1 MGGLAVDF
9 PPTGIEVA
17 AAWRCGVVLPNA
29 RVILLHN
36 QVLYHGVCTP
46 LVVCRALQREN
57 AEEEIRLKILQT
69 LPLLLA
75 SASYVVSPMFVSQS
89 VDVCFHFLSDKSP
102 IIQHTAEA
110 TVRQVWAGGC
120 VRSHPVSPCRMSTHM
135 SLLRL
140 RGAQL
145 VTLLF
150 ERLQSVATQLP
161 TSESATA
168 VEGGTLLLEVSVC
181 YQRRDT
187 SLHSGRCVTR
197 FVGW

>member
-75 SASYVVSPMFVSQS
+75 SASYVVSPMFVS
-89 VDVCFHFLSDKSP
+89 D
-102 IIQHTAEA
+102 TASNLRVGNGRGGRDS
-110 TVRQVWAGGC
+110 TAGGEC
-120 VRSHPVSPCRMSTHM
+120 V
-135 SLLRL
+135 
-140 RGAQL
+140 
-145 VTLLF
+145 
-150 ERLQSVATQLP
+150 LP
-161 TSESATA
+161 TP
-168 VEGGTLLLEVSVC
+168 
-181 YQRRDT
+181 
-187 SLHSGRCVTR
+187 
-197 FVGW
+197 